1 MDKFPNLD
9 KGGPL
14 DPYDILGIPRESDEN
29 TVKKAYKKL
38 AMKHHPD
45 KGGDPE
51 QFKRIQAAYDKIVK
65 GDTQEEFQQEFNPF
79 DMFRTFF
86 NQQHQPNKHV
96 HDIRVNLRT
105 AFTGHEVSLKV
116 SDNVPCRM
124 CTCAM
129 CRGMGHVQFGPF
141 QQQCPQCGGRR
152 ATGCAKC
159 LHKGFTE
166 TTDNH
171 TVKIKP
177 GTPDGTVIPVCAK
190 FDIRVVIEPD
200 PTFDLAG
207 LDLIYTV
214 HMSFKES
221 LIGKKITVPHMSG
234 DFEYTSSFVKPT
246 KKYIV
251 PGKGLSPE
259 GNLVFKFVID
269 YPAKLTDE
277 QIRIISEVL

>member
-9 KGGPL
+9 KGAPL
-14 DPYDILGIPRESDEN
+14 DPYAVLGVTRDSDEN

-51 QFKRIQAAYDKIVK
+51 QFKRIQAAYDRIIK
-65 GDTQEEFQQEFNPF
+65 GGQESDNSQGQEFNPF
-79 DMFRTFF
+79 DMFRNFF
-86 NQQHQPNKHV
+86 QQQSNKHV
-96 HDIRVNLRT
+96 HDVRISLKT
-105 AFTGHEVSLKV
+105 AFTGHEINLKV
-116 SDNVPCRM
+116 SDNTPCQS

-129 CRGMGHVQFGPF
+129 CRGVGHVQFGPF
-141 QQQCPQCGGRR
+141 QQHCPQCGGRR
-152 ATGCAKC
+152 ATGCTKC

-166 TTDNH
+166 TMDNH

-177 GTPDGTVIPVCAK
+177 GTPSGTVITVCTK
-190 FDIRVVIEPD
+190 FDIRIIIEPD
-200 PTFDLAG
+200 DVFEMDG

-234 DFEYTSSFVKPT
+234 DFEYVSAFVKPT

-251 PGKGLSPE
+251 KGKGLSPE
-259 GNLVFKFVID
+259 GNLIFKFVID
-269 YPAKLTDE
+269 YPSTLTDE
-277 QIRIISEVL
+277 QIRVISEVL

>member
-1 MDKFPNLD
+1 MDNFPNLD
-9 KGGPL
+9 
-14 DPYDILGIPRESDEN
+14 PYDTLGVPRNSDEN

-51 QFKRIQAAYDKIVK
+51 QFKRIQAAYDKIIK
-65 GDTQEEFQQEFNPF
+65 GDQNEEGGVEFNPF
-79 DMFRTFF
+79 DMFRNFF
-86 NQQHQPNKHV
+86 QQQSNKHI
-96 HDIRVNLRT
+96 HDVRVSLKT
-105 AFTGHEVSLKV
+105 AFTGHEINLKV
-116 SDNVPCRM
+116 SDNVPCQS

-152 ATGCAKC
+152 ATGCTKC

-166 TTDNH
+166 TMDNH

-177 GTPDGTVIPVCAK
+177 GTPNGTVIPVCNK
-190 FDIRVVIEPD
+190 FDIRIIIEPD
-200 PTFDLAG
+200 DVFELDG
-207 LDLIYTV
+207 LDLVYTV

-221 LIGKKITVPHMSG
+221 LIGKKIIVPHMSG
-234 DFEYTSSFVKPT
+234 DFEYMSSFVKPT

-251 PGKGLSPE
+251 KGKGLSPE

-277 QIRIISEVL
+277 QIRVISEVL